1 MKIKKDIVNRRVGL
15 GRESWSPRST
25 PLPPQQPKVSFGEV
39 PDFASAVIPQKVAFA
54 ASSLKPNMAQVSLSV
69 SSIVKGLSHQ
79 NKAKVTAAENSST
92 ENTSVQP
99 STTEIIKPAT
109 LPPTAA
115 AAERGVPL
123 PKKTYVPPLT
133 PAVER
138 DTPLL
143 NTRAI
148 SPSTDAVGMIAPALS
163 NAAPPSKVLANKVV
177 TPLNDAEIL
186 TIAVV
191 ADKILPKSSTGP
203 NPSPTSALA
212 QITSPLN
219 KTAAIKVEKI
229 SQASSP
235 VPAASTA
242 CDVAQTSPRL
252 DLTAGTAGKKIS
264 ELTNTTPALYPTSA
278 LARISPEKPTAAT
291 GVEKS
296 SQVSD
301 TGPVSIPVVVGKL
314 SARPEMAHL
323 DPSSFSGAEGHLKK
337 NINTSPLPLTS
348 TNKASSINQTLIPP
362 KSGAGAK
369 FVPAQNLSSS
379 PPPLALAANVPPVQI
394 KPPVLP
400 ASTSVA
406 KIASDGNLTRI
417 SALVAVPKPTSKL
430 KAAPDTTPTAVK
442 TNPPSNRNI
451 APVLSAPDAV
461 LNEASTAKP
470 AAELTPAASAAKVT
484 LMRNTVPV
492 PRSTAAIPKTTR
504 SKAAPAIPPS
514 TPTRNTTI
522 RNKTS
527 APPSPETGPSATSK
541 LEAAPAVSLAAS
553 TADVYSV
560 QKPIPASQPV
570 RTALN
575 ESKSLILAPLVS
587 ASKVSPP
594 RDIFSALA
602 KAVKGL
608 GNLKDSAQVQKLPQL
623 SPRRS
628 VDNEASQKNQT
639 ERERLR
645 ANIDESFK
653 IFKTELESTFTEAVG
668 KRGKKIAFLRVEIED
683 SKKIQCKARELLK
696 MKQKTVASMD
706 FVIKGLR
713 KLQYGPQKL
722 SEKEQQ
728 TSDLKC
734 EIEGLRESLDSRGEQ
749 IKFREQELSTLNI
762 ELECLRKSYS
772 SALKLEKA
780 KDQNFAKLKVEIEK
794 VKTSQKVAD
803 NLLDVKEHQIV
814 ALQTQVDACTESLQ
828 TAENMVDLKS
838 KEILGLRA
846 ALAFKAETD
855 ELKNT
860 RAKRDLDLL
869 DKSLKRIKALELEIE
884 RLKKSSREKDKM
896 VRNDQEVSTLKL
908 EIERLRK
915 FQKEKYVVGGDIAG
929 KVKAEKSEKNKT
941 ELLGNSKDDKFKP
954 ATTKTSK
961 MQAISKSAKPR
972 DLRRNDLMGPLIY
985 FTNDELGIPTYEM
998 DFEGGSYVP
1007 NEQKEVEYDGP
1018 EPAIRAFTATG
1029 TGIQIHITKRISWRA
1044 IILLLMALLCTS
1056 LRKIMPYW
1064 KS

>member
-1 MKIKKDIVNRRVGL
+1 
-15 GRESWSPRST
+15 
-25 PLPPQQPKVSFGEV
+25 
-39 PDFASAVIPQKVAFA
+39 
-54 ASSLKPNMAQVSLSV
+54 MAQVSLSV

-79 NKAKVTAAENSST
+79 NKAKVTAAENFST

-99 STTEIIKPAT
+99 STTEVIKPAT
-109 LPPTAA
+109 LPPIAA

-123 PKKTYVPPLT
+123 PKKTCVPPLT
-133 PAVER
+133 PAVEK
-138 DTPLL
+138 DTPPL

-148 SPSTDAVGMIAPALS
+148 SPSTDAVGMVAPALS
-163 NAAPPSKVLANKVV
+163 NAAPPSTVLANKVV

-186 TIAVV
+186 TIAVA
-191 ADKILPKSSTGP
+191 ADKILPKSSTAP

-212 QITSPLN
+212 QITSLLN
-219 KTAAIKVEKI
+219 KTAATEVEKI
-229 SQASSP
+229 SQASST
-235 VPAASTA
+235 VPAASSA
-242 CDVAQTSPRL
+242 CAVAQTSPRL
-252 DLTAGTAGKKIS
+252 DLTAGTAGEKIS
-264 ELTNTTPALYPTSA
+264 VLTNTTPAPYPTSA
-278 LARISPEKPTAAT
+278 LAQISPEKPTAAT

-296 SQVSD
+296 LQVSD
-301 TGPVSIPVVVGKL
+301 TVPVSFPVVEGKL
-314 SARPEMAHL
+314 SARPEMARL
-323 DPSSFSGAEGHLKK
+323 DPSSFSGAEGQLKK
-337 NINTSPLPLTS
+337 NMYTSPVPLTS
-348 TNKASSINQTLIPP
+348 TNRASSSINQTLIPP
-362 KSGAGAK
+362 KSEAGAR
-369 FVPAQNLSSS
+369 FVPAQNLFSS
-379 PPPLALAANVPPVQI
+379 PPPSALAANVPPVQI
-394 KPPVLP
+394 KPPVLL
-400 ASTSVA
+400 ATTSVA
-406 KIASDGNLTRI
+406 KIASDGNLARI
-417 SALVAVPKPTSKL
+417 SAIVAAPKPTSKL
-430 KAAPDTTPTAVK
+430 KAAPDTTLTAVK
-442 TNPPSNRNI
+442 KNPPSNRNI
-451 APVLSAPDAV
+451 APVLSAPAAV

-470 AAELTPAASAAKVT
+470 AAEPTPAASAAKVP

-492 PRSTAAIPKTTR
+492 PHSTAAIPKTTR
-504 SKAAPAIPPS
+504 SKAAPAITPS
-514 TPTRNTTI
+514 TPTRNTTT
-522 RNKTS
+522 RKTTP
-527 APPSPETGPSATSK
+527 ALPSPETGPSATSK
-541 LEAAPAVSLAAS
+541 LEAAPAVSLATS
-553 TADVYSV
+553 TADVYPM
-560 QKPIPASQPV
+560 QKPIPGSQPI

-575 ESKSLILAPLVS
+575 ESQSLILAPLVS
-587 ASKVSPP
+587 APKVSPP
-594 RDIFSALA
+594 LDTFSALA

-608 GNLKDSAQVQKLPQL
+608 GNLTDSVQAQKPPQL

-628 VDNEASQKNQT
+628 VDNEASHKNQT

-683 SKKIQCKARELLK
+683 SKKIECKARELLK
-696 MKQKTVASMD
+696 MKQKTVASME

-713 KLQYGPQKL
+713 ELQYGPQKL

-734 EIEGLRESLDSRGEQ
+734 EIEGLRESLESRGEQ
-749 IKFREQELSTLNI
+749 IKFREQELSTLNV

-772 SALKLEKA
+772 SALELEKA
-780 KDQNFAKLKVEIEK
+780 KDQNFARLKVEIEK
-794 VKTSQKVAD
+794 VKTSQKVAE

-884 RLKKSSREKDKM
+884 RLKKSSREKDNM
-896 VRNDQEVSTLKL
+896 VRNDQEVATLKL
-908 EIERLRK
+908 DIERLRK
-915 FQKEKYVVGGDIAG
+915 FQKEKYVVEGDIAG
-929 KVKAEKSEKNKT
+929 KVKAEKSEKNKK

-985 FTNDELGIPTYEM
+985 FTNDELGIPTYDM

-1029 TGIQIHITKRISWRA
+1029 TGIQIHITKKISWRA
-1044 IILLLMALLCTS
+1044 VILLLMALLCTS
-1056 LRKIMPYW
+1056 LRKIVLYW
-1064 KS
+1064 IS